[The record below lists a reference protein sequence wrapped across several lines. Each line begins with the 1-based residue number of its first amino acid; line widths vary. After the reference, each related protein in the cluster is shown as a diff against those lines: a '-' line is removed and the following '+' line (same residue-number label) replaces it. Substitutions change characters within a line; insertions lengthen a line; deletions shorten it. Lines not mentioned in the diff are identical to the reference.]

1 MPRTS
6 CRAAGNGGSGLLARR
21 SHARFRRHDRP
32 NSNRRGANRRGD
44 DGITL
49 IEIIITIALIGIV
62 VIPILSAVQVSIR
75 SSSQARDA
83 AELETLL
90 VNAIDRVNRAPRD
103 AYPCDLSGPPTAA
116 VITAG
121 WPASSLVVTQGH
133 LDTTTGGWVAGA
145 CPVSPIT
152 GNPTFQNGL
161 VQRITLTLTHP
172 DRQITRTLQVVKSD
186 V

>member
-1 MPRTS
+1 MNFTTKVRRT
-6 CRAAGNGGSGLLARR
+6 CRREPDGR
-21 SHARFRRHDRP
+21 SRDR
-32 NSNRRGANRRGD
+32 GV
-44 DGITL
+44 TL
-49 IEIIITIALIGIV
+49 IEVLITIALIGIV

-75 SSSQARDA
+75 SSSAATDA

-90 VNAIDRVNRAPRD
+90 VNSIDRINRAPRD

-116 VITAG
+116 VITSG
-121 WPASSLVVTQGH
+121 WPASQLVVAQEH

-145 CPVSPIT
+145 CPISPTT
-152 GNPTFQNGL
+152 GNPTFRNGL

-172 DRQITRTLQVVKSD
+172 DRPITRTLQVVKSD

>member
-1 MPRTS
+1 MYNGPINQQ
-6 CRAAGNGGSGLLARR
+6 AAPAPSDAGSITTFSAPSAGTTRVRERRR
-21 SHARFRRHDRP
+21 SDR
-32 NSNRRGANRRGD
+32 GV
-44 DGITL
+44 TL
-49 IEIIITIALIGIV
+49 IEILITIALIGIV

-75 SSSQARDA
+75 SSSAATDA

-90 VNAIDRVNRAPRD
+90 VNAIDRINRANRGD
-103 AYPCDLSGPPTAA
+103 YQCDLSGPPEAA

-121 WPASSLVVTQGH
+121 WPAGQLVVTQEH
-133 LDTTTGGWVAGA
+133 LDTTTGSWVAGA
-145 CPVSPIT
+145 CPLSPPVT

-172 DRQITRTLQVVKSD
+172 DRPITRTLQVVKSD

>member
-1 MPRTS
+1 MNFKSRIRRPWR
-6 CRAAGNGGSGLLARR
+6 REPDRR
-21 SHARFRRHDRP
+21 SRDR
-32 NSNRRGANRRGD
+32 GV
-44 DGITL
+44 TL

-90 VNAIDRVNRAPRD
+90 VNTIDRINRANRGD
-103 AYPCDLSGPPTAA
+103 YQCDLSGPPTAA

-121 WPASSLVVTQGH
+121 WPASQLVVTQEH
-133 LDTTTGGWVAGA
+133 LDTTTGDWVAGA
-145 CPVSPIT
+145 CPVSSIT

-172 DRQITRTLQVVKSD
+172 DQQITRTLQVVKSD